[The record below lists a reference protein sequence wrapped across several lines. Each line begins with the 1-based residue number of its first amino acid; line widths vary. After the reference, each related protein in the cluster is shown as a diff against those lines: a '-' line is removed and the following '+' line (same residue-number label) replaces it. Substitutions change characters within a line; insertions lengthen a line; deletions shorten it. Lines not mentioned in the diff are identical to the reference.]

1 MPIAGCS
8 SCGRV
13 EMVPDNREVRLGDFY
28 KTCPECRRKMRWVR
42 MVEAEAL
49 VRERYAGPTQALG
62 PHRTA

>member
-1 MPIAGCS
+1 
-8 SCGRV
+8 
-13 EMVPDNREVRLGDFY
+13 MVPDNREVRLGDFY